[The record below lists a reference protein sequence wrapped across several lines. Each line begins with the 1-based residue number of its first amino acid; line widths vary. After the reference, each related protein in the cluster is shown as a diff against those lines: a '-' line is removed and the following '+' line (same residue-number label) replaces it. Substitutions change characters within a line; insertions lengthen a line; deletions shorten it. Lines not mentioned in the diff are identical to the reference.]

1 MIIAPCLFQRKSN
14 AANLICLMST
24 CEQSASSASTA
35 YLAAGPPAKRY
46 LIGRYHEIVLKGAN
60 RWRFVEQLKRNA
72 RALFADC
79 RIGRIRG
86 EGPRLII
93 EMPAAI
99 PDDLVCERAALLFG
113 FQNFTVSRPV
123 PLEIEELKRAAVALA
138 RGHRAKTF
146 RIATRRADKRFALNS
161 MEIDRIVGA
170 EVGAALGLKVDLDDP
185 ELTITIE
192 ILPGQAFIAVG
203 KHPGAG
209 GLPVGVSGH
218 ATVLLSGGI
227 DSPVAAYRMMRRGLH
242 VDFVHFHSHP
252 LVSPA
257 SREKAQEL
265 AAHLTRYEA
274 RSTLALVPFA
284 EIQREIVARTLRPLR
299 VVLYRRFMLRVASA
313 IAIQSGS
320 AALVTGESLGQVAS
334 QTLGN
339 MTVIEKAAALPI
351 LRPLVGMDKNEI
363 IVEARRLGTFETSIL
378 PDQDCCSLFVP
389 AHPETHAR
397 LEEVLAIEAQFDL
410 NAMVSATV
418 AKTELVALEFPLDFP
433 HSTGR

>member
-1 MIIAPCLFQRKSN
+1 
-14 AANLICLMST
+14 
-24 CEQSASSASTA
+24 
-35 YLAAGPPAKRY
+35 
-46 LIGRYHEIVLKGAN
+46 
-60 RWRFVEQLKRNA
+60 
-72 RALFADC
+72 
-79 RIGRIRG
+79 
-86 EGPRLII
+86 
-93 EMPAAI
+93 
-99 PDDLVCERAALLFG
+99 
-113 FQNFTVSRPV
+113 
-123 PLEIEELKRAAVALA
+123 
-138 RGHRAKTF
+138 
-146 RIATRRADKRFALNS
+146 

-170 EVGAALGLKVDLDDP
+170 EVAAALGLKVDLSDP

-192 ILPGQAFIAVG
+192 ILPDSAFIAVG

-209 GLPVGVSGH
+209 GLPVGISGR

-227 DSPVAAYRMMRRGLH
+227 DSPVAAYRMMRRGLQ

-252 LVSPA
+252 LVSAA

-265 AAHLTRYEA
+265 AEHLTRYEA

-284 EIQREIVARTLRPLR
+284 EVQREIVARTLRPLR
-299 VVLYRRFMLRVASA
+299 VVLYRRFMLRIASA

-334 QTLGN
+334 QTLEN

-397 LEEVLAIEAQFDL
+397 LQEVLVAEAQFDL
-410 NAMVSATV
+410 AAMVSAAV
-418 AKTELVALEFPLDFP
+418 ANTEMIRLDFP
-433 HSTGR
+433 QIQGVER

>member
-1 MIIAPCLFQRKSN
+1 MIIAPRLFQRKSN
-14 AANLICLMST
+14 AANLNRLMST
-24 CEQSASSASTA
+24 HEQSAPAAAA
-35 YLAAGPPAKRY
+35 YAAAGLPAKRY
-46 LIGRYHEIVLKGAN
+46 LIGRYHEIVLKGGN

-93 EMPAAI
+93 EIPAAI
-99 PDDLVCERAALLFG
+99 PDDLVRERAALLFG
-113 FQNFTVSRPV
+113 FQNFTVSRQV
-123 PLEIEELKRAAVALA
+123 PLDIEELKREAVAAA
-138 RGHRAKTF
+138 RGQRAKTF

-170 EVGAALGLKVDLDDP
+170 EVGAALGLKVDLNDP

-192 ILPGQAFIAVG
+192 ILPDSAFMAVG
-203 KHPGAG
+203 KYPGAG
-209 GLPVGVSGH
+209 GLPVGVSGR

-242 VDFVHFHSHP
+242 VDFVHFHSYP

-299 VVLYRRFMLRVASA
+299 VVLYRRFMLRIASA

-334 QTLGN
+334 QTLEN
-339 MTVIEKAAALPI
+339 MTVIEKAAALPV

-389 AHPETHAR
+389 AHPATHAR
-397 LEEVLAIEAQFDL
+397 LEQVLAAEAQFDL
-410 NAMVSATV
+410 DAMVSATV
-418 AKTELVALEFPLDFP
+418 AKTEFIRLDFP
-433 HSTGR
+433 HIAAR

>member
-1 MIIAPCLFQRKSN
+1 L
-14 AANLICLMST
+14 
-24 CEQSASSASTA
+24 
-35 YLAAGPPAKRY
+35 PAKRY
-46 LIGRYHEIVLKGAN
+46 LIGRYHEIILKGAN

-93 EMPAAI
+93 EIPAAI
-99 PDDLVCERAALLFG
+99 PDAVVHERAALLFG
-113 FQNFTVSRPV
+113 FQNFTISRPV
-123 PLEIEELKRAAVALA
+123 PLDIEALKREAVSAA

-146 RIATRRADKRFALNS
+146 RVATRRADKSFPLNS
-161 MEIDRIVGA
+161 MEIDRQVGA
-170 EVGAALGLKVDLDDP
+170 EVASTLGLKVNLNDP

-192 ILPGQAFIAVG
+192 ILPGSAYIAVG

-209 GLPVGVSGH
+209 GLPVGISGR

-227 DSPVAAYRMMRRGLH
+227 DSPVAACRMMRRGLH

-252 LVSPA
+252 LVSSA
-257 SREKAQEL
+257 SREKAHDL
-265 AAHLTRYEA
+265 AVHLTRYEA
-274 RSTLALVPFA
+274 RSTLAQVPFA
-284 EIQREIVARTLRPLR
+284 DVQREIVARTLRPLR
-299 VVLYRRFMLRVASA
+299 VVLYRRFMLRIASV
-313 IAIQSGS
+313 IAIRNGS

-334 QTLGN
+334 QTLEN

-397 LEEVLAIEAQFDL
+397 LDEVLAAEAQFDL
-410 NAMVSATV
+410 DAMVSAAV
-418 AKTELVALEFPLDFP
+418 ARTEIEQLEFPRVV
-433 HSTGR
+433 TR